1 MKKGTY
7 KDISNKRY
15 GMLTAIRPLGK
26 NEQGRMLWEC
36 RCDCGKITVST
47 VSDIT
52 RGHTKSCGCLKR
64 EKSRNRMTTH
74 GKSYTRLYRIWV
86 GMKKRI
92 YNPNEAYYKDYGGR
106 GLKMCKEWT
115 DDFMSFYSWSIS
127 NGYAE
132 NLSIDRKD
140 NNRGYFPDNCKWS
153 TAKEQ
158 ANNRRA
164 RGCVA

>member
-1 MKKGTY
+1 MRKGAY
-7 KDISNKRY
+7 KDISNRKY
-15 GMLTAIRPLGK
+15 GMLTAIRPVGK

-36 RCDCGKITVST
+36 RCDCGKIMVST

-64 EKSRNRMTTH
+64 EKSRCRMTTH

-92 YNPNEAYYKDYGGR
+92 YNLNEAYYKDYGGR
-106 GLKMCKEWT
+106 GLKMCEEWT
-115 DDFMSFYSWSIS
+115 DNFMNFYAWAIN
-127 NGYAE
+127 NGYAD

-140 NNRGYFPDNCKWS
+140 NDKGYFPDNCKWS

-164 RGCVA
+164 RGCVV